1 MIDVEQHGS
10 VRVFRMARAWFGRPL
25 YWTAAYWV
33 DGLLIDTGPA
43 ATSHELVRVLKQVPV
58 RQIALTHGHE
68 DHIGGLPALRQ
79 LYPGVPVYASLRT
92 REFVEQPELLNAQLY
107 RRLIWGAPLA
117 VSDVTP
123 LEEVE
128 DLLHTPRYTF
138 RSVETP
144 GHSRD
149 HVSYFEPQQ
158 RWLFSG
164 DAFIGGKDQTWA
176 REYDLFSIIGSLQTM
191 ALLNA
196 DRLFPGSGTV
206 RRAPTNDML
215 DKINYLT
222 DLARQVARL
231 DVEGADG
238 PTIAAQLLE
247 PDGNMSFWTQRH
259 FTALNLIEA
268 CRSYNSLMIP
278 NVSRTPNEGAQ
289 GTEAQD
295 DVTRQS
301 PRRSTDPGDV
311 IR

>member
-1 MIDVEQHGS
+1 MIQVEQFGS
-10 VRVFRMARAWFGRPL
+10 VIALRMARRFLGKPL
-25 YWTAAYWV
+25 YWTTAYWV

-43 ATSHELVRVLKQVPV
+43 VTAQEFVRVLKQVPV
-58 RQIALTHGHE
+58 RQIALTHCHE

-79 LYPGVPVYASLRT
+79 RYPEVPVYASLRT
-92 REFVEQPELLNAQLY
+92 REVLEQPELLNAQLY

-117 VSDVTP
+117 VHDVTP

-138 RSVETP
+138 RSIETP

-176 REYDLFSIIGSLQTM
+176 REYDLFSIIGSLQTL

-206 RRAPTNDML
+206 RRAPTNDIL

-222 DLARQVARL
+222 DLARQVAKL

-238 PTIAAQLLE
+238 PTIAEQLLE
-247 PDGNMSFWTQRH
+247 PDGSMSFWTQRH

-278 NVSRTPNEGAQ
+278 SESRTSSGSAR
-289 GTEAQD
+289 GSEARD
-295 DVTRQS
+295 DAARQS
-301 PRRSTDPGDV
+301 PRRSTDTGDV